1 MLTVRIPAVLCAWLA
16 LINLDA
22 QVILNEGSSRNYRT
36 LADENGE
43 FHDWVELYNTTDQWL
58 DLEGYCLSDD
68 STNATMWTFPST
80 DIAPHGHLV
89 VFCSGYDRLPQ
100 EGLTTVAAIQDHT
113 PTAGWNTHPFATPFT
128 WDGISNI
135 LDRSVLGERDRLRL
149 ELRHEPDLHALPV
162 DRLGVYRLSERG
174 VRTARGQRFRSS
186 SGDPAERN
194 DHRHERLAEQRD
206 AIPGTLRQLGLRIQA
221 RHALHRSG
229 TQAAG
234 LTAGDISS
242 LAFDVVEPNGG
253 FFDAIDI
260 RIGHVNE

>member
-1 MLTVRIPAVLCAWLA
+1 MLTVRIPAVLWAWLA

-22 QVILNEGSSRNYRT
+22 QVIINEGSSRNYRT

-80 DIAPHGHLV
+80 EIAPHGYLV

-128 WDGISNI
+128 WDGTSNI
-135 LDRSVLGERDRLRL
+135 LIEVCS
-149 ELRHEPDLHALPV
+149 
-162 DRLGVYRLSERG
+162 
-174 VRTARGQRFRSS
+174 
-186 SGDPAERN
+186 
-194 DHRHERLAEQRD
+194 
-206 AIPGTLRQLGLRIQA
+206 
-221 RHALHRSG
+221 
-229 TQAAG
+229 
-234 LTAGDISS
+234 
-242 LAFDVVEPNGG
+242 
-253 FFDAIDI
+253 
-260 RIGHVNE
+260 VNETGFALNSVMNQTSTPFLSTAWVYTDS